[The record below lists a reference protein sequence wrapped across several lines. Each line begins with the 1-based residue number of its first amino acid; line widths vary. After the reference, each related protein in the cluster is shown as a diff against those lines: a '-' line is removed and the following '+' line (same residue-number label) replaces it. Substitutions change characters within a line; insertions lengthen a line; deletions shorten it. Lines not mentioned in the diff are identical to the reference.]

1 MTKSTRAGRPQ
12 IRGEERRRRLK
23 VAALELL
30 SEHKFKDISYQT
42 LAAKAGLPL
51 ASCYH
56 FFANKLDLV
65 RSVADDLTEEYTAA
79 VLNSS
84 LYQQNNAWEDI
95 ISSWIDA
102 TVSHHSR
109 SAAELQIFFGGDIPL
124 PIRKDS
130 LEREKIISDRLWELI
145 KEKASCGELANSQRV
160 LFYGVEIG
168 RTVLALDYQ
177 EHKTITPFGAKNAK
191 LATIAYL
198 KNYLD

>member
-30 SEHKFKDISYQT
+30 SERKFKDISYQT

-65 RSVADDLTEEYTAA
+65 RSVADDLTEEYTSV
-79 VLNSS
+79 VLTSS
-84 LYQQNNAWEDI
+84 LYQNNNSWEDI

-109 SAAELQIFFGGDIPL
+109 SAAELQIFFGGDVPL
-124 PIRKDS
+124 PMRKDS
-130 LEREKIISDRLWELI
+130 LEREKIISNRMWELI
-145 KEKASCGELANSQRV
+145 KEKSS
-160 LFYGVEIG
+160 
-168 RTVLALDYQ
+168 
-177 EHKTITPFGAKNAK
+177 
-191 LATIAYL
+191 
-198 KNYLD
+198 